1 MNQLTRLISN
11 FKNGCQ
17 NAIQILKVDFND
29 KLKELKSKLVASI
42 DNANP
47 EVEQISLAIERDP
60 LIPDRIRYH
69 LDTEEPL
76 CLLNKI

>member
-1 MNQLTRLISN
+1 MNQLTSLISN
-11 FKNGCQ
+11 FKNGRHIS
-17 NAIQILKVDFND
+17 IQIVKVDFND

-42 DNANP
+42 ENDNP

-60 LIPDRIRYH
+60 LIHDRIRYH

-76 CLLNKI
+76 CLSNKI